1 MTSKIHAIH
10 GKENGTGKWIAK
22 KRKIEKKSQ
31 NNKDKWVKEA
41 NR

>member
-1 MTSKIHAIH
+1 MEKKMEQAL
-10 GKENGTGKWIAK
+10 EAK
-22 KRKIEKKSQ
+22 KRKKSQ

>member
-1 MTSKIHAIH
+1 M
-10 GKENGTGKWIAK
+10 E
-22 KRKIEKKSQ
+22 RKMEQARREARGEKDRKKSQ

>member
-1 MTSKIHAIH
+1 MERKMEQAV
-10 GKENGTGKWIAK
+10 EK
-22 KRKIEKKSQ
+22 KQVEKDRKKSQ